1 MTPTK
6 NKLQVLHF
14 PQVPCKPFRVDVKDE
29 KDALRVI
36 KILAEQHLFLFEHK
50 IIPDYANV
58 LMVNMFEDGEWV
70 GYYDED
76 GNDWEDVRRE
86 LEQVNPIVEITDEN
100 YEQVI
105 MKSEL
110 PVIVK
115 FGADWCGPCRLI
127 DPLIKELAEEY
138 QGKVVVATVNVDD
151 CYKTK
156 NVFGIRSIPQV
167 MYFSKGE
174 KLGVLAGAQTKD
186 TYIKN
191 MELFEPEK
199 A

>member
-1 MTPTK
+1 MIPTK

-14 PQVPCKPFRVDVKDE
+14 AQIPCKPFRVDVKDE

-36 KILAEQHLFLFEHK
+36 KILAEQHLFLYEHK

-70 GYYDED
+70 NYYSEDEM
-76 GNDWEDVRRE
+76 DWDEVRQE
-86 LEQVNPIVEITDEN
+86 LERVSSTVEITDEN
-100 YEQVI
+100 YEQII

-115 FGADWCGPCRLI
+115 FGADWSGPCRMVNPI
-127 DPLIKELAEEY
+127 IKELAEEY
-138 QGKVVVATVNVDD
+138 QGRVVVAMVNVDD

-156 NVFGIRSIPQV
+156 DVFGIRSIPQV
-167 MYFSKGE
+167 MYFNKGE

-191 MELFEPEK
+191 MELFETEK